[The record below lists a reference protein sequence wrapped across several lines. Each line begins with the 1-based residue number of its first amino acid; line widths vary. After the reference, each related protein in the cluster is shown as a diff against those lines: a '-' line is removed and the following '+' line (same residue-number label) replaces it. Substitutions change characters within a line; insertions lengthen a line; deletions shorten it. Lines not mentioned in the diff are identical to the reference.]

1 LHNLKV
7 NDPENGSNPMQ
18 KLLLGAAATLLLA
31 SCAGQRA
38 AHEPPAPLLNAQS
51 PLIVAAVADARRPP
65 ADTARDAA
73 RHAAETLAFAGAR
86 PGARVGELLPGGGY
100 FTRLLA
106 MAVGPQGHLYP
117 VVRPEASVSSFEK
130 AVLEVAA
137 HYPNTTVVRSEFT
150 ALAFPEPLDVVFTA
164 QNYHD
169 FHITDFHFGDVA
181 QINRA
186 AFAALKPGGAYVV
199 IDHSAIAGTAVSAER
214 KSLHRID
221 QAAARREIE
230 AAGFVLDAESDALR
244 NPEDPRTAGVF
255 DPAIRG
261 HTDQFMMRFRKPATH

>member
-1 LHNLKV
+1 MHK
-7 NDPENGSNPMQ
+7 SNPMQ
-18 KLLLGAAATLLLA
+18 RLLLA
-31 SCAGQRA
+31 AAASVVLVSCANQRA
-38 AHEPPAPLLNAQS
+38 AHEPPAPPLSAQS
-51 PLIVAAVADARRPP
+51 PGILAAIADARRPP

-106 MAVGPQGHLYP
+106 IAVGPEGRLYP
-117 VVRPEASVSSFEK
+117 VVRPDATVSSFEK
-130 AVLEVAA
+130 AVIEVAA
-137 HYPNTTVVRSEFT
+137 QYPNTTVVRAEFT
-150 ALAFPEPLDVVFTA
+150 AVGFPEPLDVVFTA

-169 FHITDFHFGDVA
+169 FHITDFHFGDIA

-186 AFAALKPGGAYVV
+186 AFAALKPGGVYVV
-199 IDHSAIAGTAVSAER
+199 IDHSAIAGTPVSADR

-221 QAAARREIE
+221 QAAARREVE
-230 AAGFVLDAESDALR
+230 AAGFVFDTESNALR
-244 NPEDPRTAGVF
+244 NPEDPRTAGIF

-261 HTDQFMMRFRKPATH
+261 HTDQFMMRFRKPVVH